1 MKLLKL
7 NDQAKKQSP
16 YSPYR
21 WYVLSITTLSMAFTF
36 AVWSALSPLAPI
48 LQQDLHLTHTE
59 ISILIALPI
68 LSGSILRIPIGI
80 LTDRYGGK
88 KIFAALLLYT
98 LIPMF
103 ALETFV
109 STYPQLLVWGLLLGA
124 AGTSFAIGI
133 PYLSKWFPPE
143 NQGLALGLFGMGN
156 GGTAIASFLA
166 PQIAQNTNWHFV
178 FFWFSLLIILALF
191 LFLTIK
197 KEPRPSSET
206 ISWLTYK
213 QILRSDV
220 KVWILSF
227 LYFVTF
233 GLFVAFSNYIPKLV
247 TDVFNLPKT
256 YGGSLAGIFVILATL
271 TRPLGGWLSDHID
284 AKTILSIVFAILS
297 TIGIVLSLDLSLPLF
312 SVLLFVIACAAGT
325 GNGAVFKLVA
335 LYYPK
340 HTGIVTGIVGAAG
353 GLGGF
358 FPPLILGLC
367 KDQFDTYAY
376 NFIFLSIFALLSLY
390 LNQKL
395 RNQTS

>member
-1 MKLLKL
+1 MGF
-7 NDQAKKQSP
+7 
-16 YSPYR
+16 
-21 WYVLSITTLSMAFTF
+21 IT
-36 AVWSALSPLAPI
+36 WC
-48 LQQDLHLTHTE
+48 
-59 ISILIALPI
+59 
-68 LSGSILRIPIGI
+68 
-80 LTDRYGGK
+80 
-88 KIFAALLLYT
+88 
-98 LIPMF
+98 
-103 ALETFV
+103 
-109 STYPQLLVWGLLLGA
+109 

-312 SVLLFVIACAAGT
+312 SVLLFVIACAAGA

-358 FPPLILGLC
+358 FPL
-367 KDQFDTYAY
+367 
-376 NFIFLSIFALLSLY
+376 
-390 LNQKL
+390 
-395 RNQTS
+395 

>member
-213 QILRSDV
+213 QILCSDV

-312 SVLLFVIACAAGT
+312 SILLFVIACAAGT

-340 HTGIVTGIVGAAG
+340 YTGIVTGIVGAAG

-395 RNQTS
+395 RNQL

>member
-1 MKLLKL
+1 MLKL
-7 NDQAKKQSP
+7 SDQAEKQSP
-16 YSPYR
+16 HSLCR
-21 WYVLSITTLSMAFTF
+21 WYVLFVTALSMAFTF

-48 LQQDLHLTHTE
+48 LQQDLNLTHTQV
-59 ISILIALPI
+59 SILIALPI
-68 LSGSILRIPIGI
+68 LSGSVCRIPIGI
-80 LTDRYGGK
+80 LTDRFGGK
-88 KIFAALLLYT
+88 KIFIALLLFT

-109 STYPQLLVWGLLLGA
+109 STYSQLLVWGLLLGA

-166 PQIAQNTNWHFV
+166 PQIAQKTNWHFV
-178 FFWFSLLIILALF
+178 FLWFSPLIILVLI

-197 KEPRPSSET
+197 KEPRPSSEV
-206 ISWLTYK
+206 ISWSAYK
-213 QILRSDV
+213 QILHSDV

-227 LYFVTF
+227 LYFITF
-233 GLFVAFSNYIPKLV
+233 GLFVAFSNYIPKLAA
-247 TDVFNLPKT
+247 DVFNLPKT

-271 TRPLGGWLSDHID
+271 TRPLGGWLSDHFD
-284 AKTILSIVFAILS
+284 AKTILSVVFIILS
-297 TIGIVLSLDLSLPLF
+297 AIGIILSIDLSLPLF
-312 SVLLFVIACAAGT
+312 SFLLFVIASAAGT
-325 GNGAVFKLVA
+325 GNGAIFKLVA

-367 KDQFDTYAY
+367 KDLFDTYAL
-376 NFIFLSIFALLSLY
+376 NFIFLSAFALFSLY
-390 LNQKL
+390 LNQRL
-395 RNQTS
+395 RNQT

>member
-312 SVLLFVIACAAGT
+312 SVLLFVIACAAGA

>member
-1 MKLLKL
+1 MTMLKL
-7 NDQAKKQSP
+7 NDQAEKQSP

-21 WYVLSITTLSMAFTF
+21 WYVLFITTLSMAFTF
-36 AVWSALSPLAPI
+36 AAWSALSPLAPF
-48 LQQDLHLTHTE
+48 LQQDLNLTHTE
-59 ISILIALPI
+59 VSILIALPI
-68 LSGSILRIPIGI
+68 LSGSVFRIPIGI

-88 KIFAALLLYT
+88 KIFTALLLFT

-103 ALETFV
+103 ALGTFV
-109 STYPQLLVWGLLLGA
+109 SAYSQLLMWGFLLGA

-166 PQIAQNTNWHFV
+166 PQIVKNTNWHFV
-178 FFWFSLLIILALF
+178 FLWFSPLIILALF

-197 KEPRPSSET
+197 KEPRPSSNV
-206 ISWLTYK
+206 ISWSTYK
-213 QILRSDV
+213 QVLRSDA

-247 TDVFNLPKT
+247 TDVFDLPKT

-271 TRPLGGWLSDHID
+271 TRPLGGWLSDHIN
-284 AKTILSIVFAILS
+284 AKTILSIVFIILS
-297 TIGIVLSLDLSLPLF
+297 TIGIVLSIDLSLPLF

-376 NFIFLSIFALLSLY
+376 NFIVLSLFALLSLY

-395 RNQTS
+395 RNQP

>member
-124 AGTSFAIGI
+124 PG
-133 PYLSKWFPPE
+133 P
-143 NQGLALGLFGMGN
+143 
-156 GGTAIASFLA
+156 
-166 PQIAQNTNWHFV
+166 
-178 FFWFSLLIILALF
+178 LL
-191 LFLTIK
+191 
-197 KEPRPSSET
+197 P
-206 ISWLTYK
+206 
-213 QILRSDV
+213 
-220 KVWILSF
+220 
-227 LYFVTF
+227 
-233 GLFVAFSNYIPKLV
+233 
-247 TDVFNLPKT
+247 
-256 YGGSLAGIFVILATL
+256 
-271 TRPLGGWLSDHID
+271 
-284 AKTILSIVFAILS
+284 
-297 TIGIVLSLDLSLPLF
+297 
-312 SVLLFVIACAAGT
+312 
-325 GNGAVFKLVA
+325 
-335 LYYPK
+335 
-340 HTGIVTGIVGAAG
+340 
-353 GLGGF
+353 
-358 FPPLILGLC
+358 
-367 KDQFDTYAY
+367 
-376 NFIFLSIFALLSLY
+376 
-390 LNQKL
+390 
-395 RNQTS
+395 